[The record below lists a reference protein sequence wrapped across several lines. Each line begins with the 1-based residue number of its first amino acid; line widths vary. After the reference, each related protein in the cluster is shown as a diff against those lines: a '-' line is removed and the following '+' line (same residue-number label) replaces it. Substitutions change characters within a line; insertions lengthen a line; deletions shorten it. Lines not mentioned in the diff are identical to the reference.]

1 MSSSRPEPPTA
12 PVPAVAGASSW
23 AATGAASGAQTPSA
37 VSGARP
43 GRRPFTLRTKL
54 IVGFVVT
61 IIALSAV
68 IGVVTEV
75 FLSDYLLRQLD
86 SRVVST
92 QVRFG
97 PPPNGQPG
105 GQGQG
110 GFGAERL
117 RVFQRQL
124 CSNGSDG
131 DPRGAPEQPDDSLFA
146 VLSGNSVTTA
156 TVRGHYPTCTEP
168 SAAQA
173 FPLKGIPV
181 SQSPTTVSLG
191 DYGDFR
197 VIATPA
203 VGGMVI
209 VTGLSMNDV
218 HDTQARLAV
227 IMAVVAGCAVL
238 AGGVVVWLVVRRSMR
253 PLERVAATARQVT
266 TLPLHSGEVDLGIR
280 VPAEDT
286 DPRTEVGQM
295 GAALNQMLGH
305 VSGALS
311 ARQKSESKVRRF
323 VADASHELRT
333 PLASIRGYAELA
345 GRNPDDTPA
354 VRHAL
359 RRVRSESERMSTL
372 VDDLLLLARI
382 DAGRPLAHESV
393 DLTLLAIDAVSDARA
408 AGPDHRWLLD
418 LPEQPL
424 CVVGDGARL
433 HQVVANLLANARTH
447 NAPGSTVVTG
457 LRAERGTVVLTVA
470 DDGEGIAESLQ
481 GEIFG
486 RFVRGEK
493 SRSRAAGST
502 GLGLAIVSAV
512 TAAHQGTVAVSSRP
526 GRTVFTVCIP
536 IEPKAVTR
544 QAQ

>member
-1 MSSSRPEPPTA
+1 MSSSRPEPPA
-12 PVPAVAGASSW
+12 VPVSAAAGASNWSHS
-23 AATGAASGAQTPSA
+23 GAASGAQPPSA
-37 VSGARP
+37 TDGENL
-43 GRRPFTLRTKL
+43 GRRPLTLRTKL
-54 IVGFVVT
+54 IAGFVVT

-97 PPPNGQPG
+97 PAPNGQQG
-105 GQGQG
+105 GKGQG
-110 GFGAERL
+110 GLGTERL
-117 RVFQRQL
+117 RIFQRQL

-131 DPRGAPEQPDDSLFA
+131 DPRGTPEQPDGSLFA
-146 VLSGNSVTTA
+146 VLSGNSVTSA
-156 TVRGHYPTCTEP
+156 AIRGSYPTCTEP
-168 SAAQA
+168 TAAQA
-173 FPLKGIPV
+173 SPLNGIPV
-181 SQSPTTVSLG
+181 SPSPTTVSLRG
-191 DYGDFR
+191 YGDFR
-197 VIATPA
+197 VIATPIT
-203 VGGMVI
+203 GGMVI

-227 IMAVVAGCAVL
+227 IMAVVAGGAVL
-238 AGGVVVWLVVRRSMR
+238 AGGVVVWLVIRRSMR
-253 PLERVAATARQVT
+253 PLERVAATARKVT
-266 TLPLHSGEVDLGIR
+266 TLPLHRGEVDLGIR

-311 ARQKSESKVRRF
+311 ARQNSESKVRRF

-345 GRNPDDTPA
+345 GRNPDDAAA

-382 DAGRPLAHESV
+382 DAGRPLAHEPV

-433 HQVVANLLANARTH
+433 HQVVANLLTNARTH
-447 NAPGSTVVTG
+447 TAPRSTVVTG
-457 LRAERGTVVLTVA
+457 LRAERHTAVLSVA
-470 DDGEGIAESLQ
+470 DDGEGIEESLQ
-481 GEIFG
+481 AEIFG

-512 TAAHQGTVAVSSRP
+512 TSAHRGSVAVSSRP
-526 GRTVFTVCIP
+526 GRTVFTVRIP
-536 IEPKAVTR
+536 IDPKAVPP

>member
-12 PVPAVAGASSW
+12 PVPAAVGAPARS
-23 AATGAASGAQTPSA
+23 ATGAQTRSA
-37 VSGARP
+37 AEGARP
-43 GRRPFTLRTKL
+43 GRRPLTLRTKL
-54 IVGFVVT
+54 IAGFVVT

-97 PPPNGQPG
+97 PPPDGQYGG
-105 GQGQG
+105 GQGG
-110 GFGAERL
+110 SRADRL
-117 RVFQRQL
+117 RAFQQQL
-124 CSNGSDG
+124 CFNDSDG
-131 DPRGAPEQPDDSLFA
+131 DLRAAQQQPDDSLFA
-146 VLSGNSVTTA
+146 VLNGSAVTSA
-156 TVRGHYPTCTEP
+156 TVRGHYPDCTQLM
-168 SAAQA
+168 AAQA
-173 FPLKGIPV
+173 LPLSRV
-181 SQSPTTVSLG
+181 VLSQSPTTVSLG
-191 DYGDFR
+191 SYGDFR
-197 VIATPA
+197 VIATQEA
-203 VGGMVI
+203 GGTV
-209 VTGLSMNDV
+209 VTGLSMKDV
-218 HDTQARLAV
+218 DETQARLAV
-227 IMAVVAGCAVL
+227 IMAVVAACAVV
-238 AGGVVVWLVVRRSMR
+238 AGGLVVWLIVRRSMR

-266 TLPLHSGEVDLGIR
+266 TLPLDRGEVDLGIR
-280 VPAEDT
+280 VPAQDT

-295 GAALNQMLGH
+295 GTALNQMLGH

-311 ARQKSESKVRRF
+311 ARQESESRVRRF

-345 GRNPDDTPA
+345 GRDPDDTPA
-354 VRHAL
+354 VGHAL

-382 DAGRPLAHESV
+382 DAGRPLAHEPV

-418 LPEQPL
+418 LPDQPL
-424 CVVGDGARL
+424 FVVGDAARL
-433 HQVVANLLANARTH
+433 HQVVVNLLANARTH
-447 NAPGSTVVTG
+447 TAPGSTVVTG
-457 LRAERGTVVLTVA
+457 LRTERGTVVLTVA

-502 GLGLAIVSAV
+502 GLGLAIVAAV
-512 TAAHQGTVAVSSRP
+512 TVAHQGTVAVNSRP
-526 GRTVFTVCIP
+526 GKTVFTVRIP
-536 IEPKAVTR
+536 VEPKAFS
-544 QAQ
+544 